1 MDVLVLLV
9 VTACGALS
17 WPIAVVPAAGVLLT
31 AMSARRKIEIAR
43 TYPDVGTSRVLIGA
57 LLLSLANNT
66 VFSLLSFLVGRVVSL
81 LF

>member
-17 WPIAVVPAAGVLLT
+17 WPVVVVPAAGVLLT
-31 AMSARRKIEIAR
+31 AMSARRRIEIAR

-57 LLLSLANNT
+57 LVLSLANNT
-66 VFSLLSFLVGRVVSL
+66 VFSLLSFLVGRAVSL
-81 LF
+81 VL